1 MIHANKC
8 MESSSIVAVDGSG
21 SSGASTGE
29 VWIHYMWDPTIAP
42 VLTWDTSKLFLNP
55 SVFESQPF
63 VVQCDVVMFCVS
75 HDDVDEEH
83 CYTYIYNINIY
94 IYIYMKH
101 FLWGCLSVCL
111 GEPGVC
117 LSQQTLERLTSKF
130 WVWWAG
136 LCLAAH
142 MCPTVTLSR
151 FCPDF
156 SCVVG
161 RKAQHVGLPPR
172 GPFCVVV
179 YSFCLLHSFMLDLL
193 KEREIIMYTWDSFQ
207 VTLFLHCYLFCSAG
221 PGQWCQVCPASVV
234 GGSVWQ

>member
-1 MIHANKC
+1 MTHANKC

-94 IYIYMKH
+94 IYIYIYEAFFVGM
-101 FLWGCLSVCL
+101 FVSL
-111 GEPGVC
+111 P
-117 LSQQTLERLTSKF
+117 
-130 WVWWAG
+130 WWAR
-136 LCLAAH
+136 CLPLPA
-142 MCPTVTLSR
+142 
-151 FCPDF
+151 D
-156 SCVVG
+156 VG
-161 RKAQHVGLPPR
+161 EA
-172 GPFCVVV
+172 
-179 YSFCLLHSFMLDLL
+179 Y
-193 KEREIIMYTWDSFQ
+193 FQ
-207 VTLFLHCYLFCSAG
+207 VLGLVGWVVSC
-221 PGQWCQVCPASVV
+221 CPHVPNSHT
-234 GGSVWQ
+234 Q